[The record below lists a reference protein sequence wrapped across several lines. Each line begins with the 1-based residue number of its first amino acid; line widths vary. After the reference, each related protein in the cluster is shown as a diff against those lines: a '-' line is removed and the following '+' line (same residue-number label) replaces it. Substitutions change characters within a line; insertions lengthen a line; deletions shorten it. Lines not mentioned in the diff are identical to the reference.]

1 MLLECVS
8 NLAANEMFGGETL
21 PDCGQER
28 AVTAGEAVVDGIR
41 SLARQAAE
49 LVVVTNEV
57 GLDGISYEVET
68 MEYIRLMG
76 RVNQRLAKLADRV
89 VEVVYG
95 IPVVL
100 KENGAA
106 GQGGGI

>member
-1 MLLECVS
+1 
-8 NLAANEMFGGETL
+8 
-21 PDCGQER
+21 
-28 AVTAGEAVVDGIR
+28 
-41 SLARQAAE
+41 
-49 LVVVTNEV
+49 
-57 GLDGISYEVET
+57 